1 MQRGKRERWIVK
13 TASFI
18 SSLSSL
24 YLCKDGFAMLDWGT
38 SSCVLTVC
46 PCQTKPMSTKNPE
59 ITKIQVKAICLDF
72 TCFSKFAKGGKREMN
87 SKDGFFY
94 IIIIIIIL
102 VQRWVCHVG
111 LRDLLLCSRSGRFKN
126 QNHVEKKPGNYNNSD
141 RKHIDFIC
149 LDLTCKY
156 FSKFTKGE
164 KERDEKFRRLFL
176 SLLRVQTWVCQVGL
190 RDLLLCSRCGPKPC
204 RAKTRKSQKTDWN
217 MLIFLV

>member
-1 MQRGKRERWIVK
+1 M
-13 TASFI
+13 
-18 SSLSSL
+18 
-24 YLCKDGFAMLDWGT
+24 
-38 SSCVLTVC
+38 LTVC

-164 KERDEKFRRLFL
+164 KREMKSSDGFFII
-176 SLLRVQTWVCQVGL
+176 TTCANMGL
-190 RDLLLCSRCGPKPC
+190 PSWIEGPPPV
-204 RAKTRKSQKTDWN
+204 
-217 MLIFLV
+217 F